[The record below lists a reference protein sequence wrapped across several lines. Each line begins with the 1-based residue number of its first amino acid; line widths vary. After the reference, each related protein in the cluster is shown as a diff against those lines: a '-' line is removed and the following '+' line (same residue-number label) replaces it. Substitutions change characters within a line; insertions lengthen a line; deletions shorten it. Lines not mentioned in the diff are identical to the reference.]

1 FQAEDGIRDFHVTG
15 VQTCALPIFPAPTS
29 CPARSG
35 GTTLQDRVRSP
46 PAAAG
51 RTGAGRAAGCAVA
64 WNLLATA
71 DQQAWNAIRGLRDY
85 GRHVQFFT
93 PGHGT
98 TCTRAP
104 DSALDHVYRQ
114 SAAAGFLVL
123 VLHVVAGLAHGLDDL
138 VEGDLVGPVAAHR
151 HAAGVDR
158 LDRAHGVALDAGDL
172 HRPGDR
178 VAGRAEVARHAGLGG
193 VRERARGA
201 ANGRGQPCGGR
212 RAGDGDVA
220 LAADRGA
227 GEGGVLLVQ
236 DAHRGG

>member
-1 FQAEDGIRDFHVTG
+1 
-15 VQTCALPIFPAPTS
+15 
-29 CPARSG
+29 
-35 GTTLQDRVRSP
+35 

-123 VLHVVAGLAHGLDDL
+123 VLHVVAGLVYGLDAL
-138 VEGDLVGPVAAHR
+138 VEGVLVGPVAAHG
-151 HAAGVDR
+151 HAVGVDR
-158 LDRAHGVALDAGDL
+158 LDRAHGVALDAGD
-172 HRPGDR
+172 PPQPADR
-178 VAGRAEVARHAGLGG
+178 VAGQAEVVLHADLGG
-193 VRERARGA
+193 VLDLARG
-201 ANGRGQPCGGR
+201 
-212 RAGDGDVA
+212 
-220 LAADRGA
+220 
-227 GEGGVLLVQ
+227 
-236 DAHRGG
+236 